1 MFNYVYLL
9 RIRNR
14 LEDNVRKSFG
24 SKTDVL
30 QELEPQA
37 ASDDFESNVDLF
49 DDDMSRLQEIA
60 PDDYMDHRRDLPQQE
75 RDVFQF
81 PIQRDNSEWLNPYAQ
96 ERRDPQEEF
105 AYEIAFYERA
115 STGDQYW

>member
-1 MFNYVYLL
+1 MFNYIYLL

-14 LEDNVRKSFG
+14 LEENVRKSFG

-37 ASDDFESNVDLF
+37 ASGDFESNVDLF

-81 PIQRDNSEWLNPYAQ
+81 EIERDASDWMNPYM
-96 ERRDPQEEF
+96 QEERDYREEYAF
-105 AYEIAFYERA
+105 ATQFYEYA
-115 STGDQYW
+115 SSGDQYW

>member
-14 LEDNVRKSFG
+14 LEENVRKSFG

-30 QELEPQA
+30 Q
-37 ASDDFESNVDLF
+37 ASDSQADSGDFESNVDLF
-49 DDDMSRLQEIA
+49 DDDMGRLQEIA
-60 PDDYMDHRRDLPQQE
+60 PDDYMDHRRNLPDRE

-81 PIQRDNSEWLNPYAQ
+81 PIERDHSEWLYPYE
-96 ERRDPQEEF
+96 EREMSPPDEYPF
-105 AYEIAFYERA
+105 HNFNY
-115 STGDQYW
+115 GP

>member
-24 SKTDVL
+24 SKIDVL
-30 QELEPQA
+30 QDSDFA
-37 ASDDFESNVDLF
+37 AATSDSESNVDMF

-60 PDDYMDHRRDLPQQE
+60 PDDYMDYRRELPDRE

-81 PIQRDNSEWLNPYAQ
+81 PIERDHSEWLYPYE
-96 ERRDPQEEF
+96 EREMGLPDEYPFQDF
-105 AYEIAFYERA
+105 NY
-115 STGDQYW
+115 GP